1 MTNELRFERQ
11 LPALLEDLYLG
22 SSPDYRNDVLAA
34 ATAQRQ
40 RPAWTFPGRWLP
52 MDITTRAI
60 PMARL
65 PWRQLGVLALIALLL
80 AAALAV
86 AVGSQRHLPAP
97 FGPARNGLIPYI
109 SNGDLYVGDPKTG
122 ATRLLVGDPEN
133 VAVPQFSPDGTRVAF
148 LRTAHAAGAD
158 PVDVYVVSADGS
170 DLKRIT
176 PEPLADWRSL
186 TWTPDGRQ
194 LAVIHPVESS
204 GCGTT
209 ICFVNQLDF
218 FDATGSGAI
227 QHIASADGMDFIR
240 YRPPL
245 GDTIVYRALVNRK
258 WGLFAMDP
266 DGSNRRTLAQPTV
279 PSGIDLSFGGATYS
293 ADGSRIFYQ
302 HGDDGGCCQLWV
314 MNADGTGA
322 RGVLPCSALPGMV
335 KPSRRPTARGSPTGT
350 TATTV
355 GGKAVVSRRA
365 DGTGPVIET
374 GPDARHGEGP
384 LGAGPDLPKIL
395 MFSDGGSSTSAY
407 LLDPEGGPATTVPWG
422 SNGDLDWQRLA
433 PPD

>member
-1 MTNELRFERQ
+1 
-11 LPALLEDLYLG
+11 
-22 SSPDYRNDVLAA
+22 
-34 ATAQRQ
+34 
-40 RPAWTFPGRWLP
+40 
-52 MDITTRAI
+52 MDITTRVI

-80 AAALAV
+80 AIALAV

-170 DLKRIT
+170 DLRRIN
-176 PEPLADWRSL
+176 PGPLPDWRSL
-186 TWTPDGRQ
+186 SWTPDGHQ

-209 ICFVNQLDF
+209 ICYVNQLDL

-227 QHIASADGMDFIR
+227 QHIASADGMDFIQ
-240 YRPPL
+240 YRPPQ
-245 GDTIVYRALVNRK
+245 GDTIVYRALVDRK

-302 HGDDGGCCQLWV
+302 HGDDGSCCQLWV

-322 RGVLPCSALPGMV
+322 HEFLPRGAAWDGEAV
-335 KPSRRPTARGSPTGT
+335 PSPDGT
-350 TATTV
+350 RIAYWHN
-355 GGKAVVSRRA
+355 GNDLSEHGVSVARA
-365 DGTGPVIET
+365 DGTGPVIDT
-374 GPDARHGEGP
+374 GPTLHGT
-384 LGAGPDLPKIL
+384 AHWVWAPDSSKIL

-407 LLDPEGGPATTVPWG
+407 LLDPDGGPATTVPWA
-422 SNGDLDWQRLA
+422 SDGDLDWQRLA
-433 PPD
+433 PSD

>member
-11 LPALLEDLYLG
+11 LPAILEDLYLG

-86 AVGSQRHLPAP
+86 AVGSQRHVPAP

-322 RGVLPCSALPGMV
+322 HEFLPRGAAWDGGAV
-335 KPSRRPTARGSPTGT
+335 PSPDGT
-350 TATTV
+350 RIAYWHN
-355 GGKAVVSRRA
+355 GNDLSEHGVSVARA
-365 DGTGPVIET
+365 DGTGPVIDT
-374 GPDARHGEGP
+374 GPTLHGT
-384 LGAGPDLPKIL
+384 AHWVWAPDSSKIL

-407 LLDPEGGPATTVPWG
+407 LLDPEGGPATTVPWA
-422 SNGDLDWQRLA
+422 SDADLDWQRLA
-433 PPD
+433 PSD